1 MDIVINGERIEN
13 EVYDQEIKRLRMS
26 EPGLSEKKASERA
39 VEQLTS
45 RTLLRQEAEERFS
58 DVSEAEIGEEYNKL
72 LAQHGGAKAF
82 FQRYH
87 LTPKDEPAVKRDLG
101 RQIRVER
108 LLDEITSTVA
118 KPTSEELQSRY
129 DENRDAYA
137 FEEMVKASHIV
148 KSPEGQ
154 TTEATYSEMVAIRKK
169 LQAGADFAQTA
180 DEHSGCNDRG
190 GDLGFFG
197 RGKMV
202 EEFETVVFSMD
213 AGEISPV
220 FRTQFGYHVVKV
232 FERRPAA
239 QKSFEEAKEEI
250 FAQMLNER
258 KESSVTGW
266 VKKRKSE
273 AKIIVNS

>member
-1 MDIVINGERIEN
+1 VDIIINGEKIAS
-13 EVYDQEIKRLRMS
+13 EVFDQEMRRLQMA
-26 EPGLSEKKASERA
+26 EPGLNEKKASDRA

-45 RTLLRQEAEERFS
+45 RTLLRQEAERRFTEI
-58 DVSEAEIGEEYNKL
+58 SEAEIGEEYNKL

-82 FQRYH
+82 FQRYK
-87 LTPKDEPAVKRDLG
+87 LTPKDEPAVKLDLG

-108 LLDEITSTVA
+108 LLDEITSTVD
-118 KPTSEELQSRY
+118 KPSSEEIQSTY
-129 DENRDAYA
+129 DENKEAYA
-137 FEEMVKASHIV
+137 SDEMVKASHVV

-154 TTEATYSEMVAIRKK
+154 DPESTYSEMVAIRKK
-169 LQAGADFAQTA
+169 LQSGADFAQIA

-202 EEFETVVFSMD
+202 EEFETVVFSMEP
-213 AGEISPV
+213 GEISPV

-250 FAQMLNER
+250 FVQLLNER

-266 VKKRKSE
+266 VKTRKSE
-273 AKIIVNS
+273 AQIVVNS